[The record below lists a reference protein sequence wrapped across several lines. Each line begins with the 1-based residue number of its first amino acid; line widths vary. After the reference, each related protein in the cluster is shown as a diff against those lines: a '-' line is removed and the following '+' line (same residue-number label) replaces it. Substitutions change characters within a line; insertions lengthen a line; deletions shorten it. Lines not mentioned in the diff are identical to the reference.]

1 MWWYVSRNNQASAT
15 GHTPNARVIMRLRFV
30 DAFYS
35 VASLKSISRAAEKL
49 FVTQSALSS
58 PGLELELTVETI
70 PILMDLVQ
78 RGTLDV
84 VFAAPPAASTGVR
97 NETLVGMEMAFVGSP
112 LLQRSGGKRK
122 RRLMHLTRLPRM
134 PCCSK
139 PLLPGRVA
147 GKTARRIILTI

>member
-1 MWWYVSRNNQASAT
+1 M
-15 GHTPNARVIMRLRFV
+15 
-30 DAFYS
+30 
-35 VASLKSISRAAEKL
+35 
-49 FVTQSALSS
+49 
-58 PGLELELTVETI
+58 ETI

-97 NETLVGMEMAFVGSP
+97 NETLVGMEMAFVGNP

-122 RRLMHLTRLPRM
+122 RRLMYLTRLPRM